1 MKTILAL
8 PLAVMTILA
17 IAPLAH
23 ASSSDAWA
31 ALAADV
37 KAKCAAAAKP
47 SLKSA
52 KVAVDPF
59 GSERFG
65 LAIVTGPLKARK
77 GKASF
82 ICVYDKRTKAVEIGS
97 ELGSDIVTVGV
108 PK

>member
-1 MKTILAL
+1 MKNTLAL
-8 PLAVMTILA
+8 PLALLSILA
-17 IAPLAH
+17 AAPLAH
-23 ASSSDAWA
+23 ASSDDAWA

-37 KAKCAAAAKP
+37 KAKCTAAAKP

-65 LAIVTGPLKARK
+65 LAIVTGPLKVGK

-82 ICVYDKRTKAVEIGS
+82 ICVYDKQTKKVEIGS